1 MTTLLEAH
9 EVSSILGIKKETLR
23 SWRRREIGP
32 PYIKILKTIRYREE
46 DLYAYLKEC
55 RRNVKGCTIKL
66 PL

>member
-1 MTTLLEAH
+1 MTVLLEAH

-46 DLYAYLKEC
+46 DLFNYLKDC
-55 RRNVKGCTIKL
+55 RRNVKTCTTRL
-66 PL
+66 H

>member
-1 MTTLLEAH
+1 MTVLLEAH

-46 DLYAYLKEC
+46 DLFDYLKEC
-55 RRNVKGCTIKL
+55 RRNVRTCITRL
-66 PL
+66 Q